1 MAGVPAQSKFNIKD
15 HVRAGTQAIRNGV
28 VEKTEATR
36 RKYWRAWS
44 EYAKEAGISR
54 YLTPPP
60 KQLSQTERYVIR
72 GFLECV
78 RRGTFGHRRQVSAQ
92 TVRQAIRGIAKTTEL
107 DGRGPSPLH
116 IDPKRYIAVVEE
128 QVNCYSAD
136 DPPPDQK
143 IAVPVSVP
151 NWLYKLGLM
160 ATTNIEYHTAVG
172 ELTLIAFYFLLRVGE
187 YTPPSQPRSSP
198 PKGTKHK
205 KRHKKRRTLTQQFK
219 VQDITFWDKNHKII
233 PKRSKLSKLL
243 KAEAASLRISNQKNG
258 KKGATIYAEAL
269 HQECCPI
276 RALANRRHHIP
287 YL

>member
-116 IDPKRYIAVVEE
+116 IAPNRYIAVVEE

-151 NWLYKLGLM
+151 NFLYKLGLM
-160 ATTNIEYHTAVG
+160 SSTKVEFNTAVG
-172 ELTLIAFYFLLRVGE
+172 ELILIAFYFLLRIGE
-187 YTPPSQPRSSP
+187 YTPPSQP
-198 PKGTKHK
+198 KAKNKK
-205 KRHKKRRTLTQQFK
+205 KRKKRRTLTQQFR
-219 VQDITFWDKNHKII
+219 VRDVTFWDKNNRII
-233 PKRSKLSKLL
+233 PKKSKLSKNALQPV
-243 KAEAASLRISNQKNG
+243 K
-258 KKGATIYAEAL
+258 YL
-269 HQECCPI
+269 HQCLVATVTQLWCGT
-276 RALANRRHHIP
+276 ATQMFATL
-287 YL
+287 LGF